1 MEAAVTATRSGFT
14 LLEVLVVIAVIG
26 ILLAIGM
33 PSYQAWITRTE
44 LDRAASIVSTEIN
57 AARSAAR
64 NGAAQ
69 TVTLT
74 ANGTSIQS
82 RGLTITLPS
91 ARSKENVTLV
101 FEPPYGTLQAQAG
114 AVNPVTPQVMTVQST
129 RDPARTRTLSVV
141 SLMGKV
147 IVQ

>member
-1 MEAAVTATRSGFT
+1 MTAARSGFT

-74 ANGTSIQS
+74 AGGTSVQS
-82 RGLTITLPS
+82 RGLTIPLPS
-91 ARSKENVTLV
+91 ARSKEDVILV
-101 FEPPYGTLQAQAG
+101 FEPPYGTLQAQVG